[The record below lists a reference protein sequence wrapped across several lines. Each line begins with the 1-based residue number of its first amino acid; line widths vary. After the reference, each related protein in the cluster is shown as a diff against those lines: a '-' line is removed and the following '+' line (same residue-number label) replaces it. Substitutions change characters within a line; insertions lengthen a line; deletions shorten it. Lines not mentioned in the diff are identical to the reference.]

1 MVIVGISIRRAQ
13 GSNVQTFCLSIPI
26 FFLFLDEVGRIMK
39 AVNDNSED
47 DKQDQVLLHVYI
59 FQELEQYQIDSAC
72 MMLA

>member
-1 MVIVGISIRRAQ
+1 
-13 GSNVQTFCLSIPI
+13 
-26 FFLFLDEVGRIMK
+26 MK